1 MKKRA
6 KQLAMLGLI
15 ATMTCGIQVTT
26 FAATE
31 NEVEVETNK
40 EAEEENTHDVI
51 EEKTPAEENA
61 ETDASETPSTE
72 TKPEIPETN
81 TKPETSEPEDQ
92 TPAAPVFTIPKIKVD
107 VNTTVFDCTQD
118 IVVTY
123 TVTNWDELTNKAG
136 IVASVYAETFNRFSY
151 NGSLF
156 NVYASE
162 EGDLPENVFKF
173 VYTVDTQKQLV
184 EELKKAGMK
193 DGEKLGFQTSIILE
207 QFDEDNCDYRM
218 DTKFED
224 QTDVSFIYKEVT
236 KPEQPEQPEQKPD
249 GNTDGNA
256 ETPERPEQKPDDNN
270 SDTQKPNE
278 QKPNEQKPNE
288 QKPDEQK
295 PDEQKPDEQKPT
307 TGKPVKETKKPAES
321 SVKSA
326 PKTSDTSAVLPLLT
340 TGLSS
345 MGVALGVMFKRRK

>member
-1 MKKRA
+1 M
-6 KQLAMLGLI
+6 
-15 ATMTCGIQVTT
+15 
-26 FAATE
+26 
-31 NEVEVETNK
+31 
-40 EAEEENTHDVI
+40 
-51 EEKTPAEENA
+51 
-61 ETDASETPSTE
+61 
-72 TKPEIPETN
+72 
-81 TKPETSEPEDQ
+81 
-92 TPAAPVFTIPKIKVD
+92 
-107 VNTTVFDCTQD
+107 
-118 IVVTY
+118 
-123 TVTNWDELTNKAG
+123 
-136 IVASVYAETFNRFSY
+136 
-151 NGSLF
+151 
-156 NVYASE
+156 YASE

-270 SDTQKPNE
+270 SDTQKP
-278 QKPNEQKPNE
+278 
-288 QKPDEQK
+288 
-295 PDEQKPDEQKPT
+295 DEQKPDEQKPT